1 MALPFLFEFW
11 AMERLRGQL
20 GSDALMPKVWPVGSY
35 FVLLNGNPEQIKLS
49 PAARDLSQHFRLGPA
64 QRPMADPSYIHL
76 REAFSG
82 NGLRPYM
89 PCHMLAKITEKGV
102 RVSWIRRSRIDADS
116 WQRAEVPLGEESEL
130 YTVRLVRGGEIVHE
144 DTVTQPLWL
153 SRENEVSAE
162 VLTSPMLEVHV
173 AQVSALF
180 GPGPFARLMLVK

>member
-35 FVLLNGNPEQIKLS
+35 FVLLNVNPEQIKLS

-89 PCHMLAKITEKGV
+89 PCHMLAKITEQGV

>member
-1 MALPFLFEFW
+1 
-11 AMERLRGQL
+11 
-20 GSDALMPKVWPVGSY
+20 
-35 FVLLNGNPEQIKLS
+35 
-49 PAARDLSQHFRLGPA
+49 
-64 QRPMADPSYIHL
+64 MADPSYIHL

-89 PCHMLAKITEKGV
+89 PCHMLAKITEQGV

>member
-1 MALPFLFEFW
+1 
-11 AMERLRGQL
+11 
-20 GSDALMPKVWPVGSY
+20 
-35 FVLLNGNPEQIKLS
+35 VLLNGNPEQIKLS
-49 PAARDLSQHFRLGPA
+49 PAVRDLSQHFRLGPA
-64 QRPMADPSYIHL
+64 QRPLADPFYILL

-89 PCHMLAKITEKGV
+89 SCHMLAKITEQGV
-102 RVSWIRRSRIDADS
+102 RFSWIRRSRIYADS
-116 WQRAEVPLGEESEL
+116 WQRAEVPLGEEAEL

-144 DTVTQPLWL
+144 DTVSQPLWL